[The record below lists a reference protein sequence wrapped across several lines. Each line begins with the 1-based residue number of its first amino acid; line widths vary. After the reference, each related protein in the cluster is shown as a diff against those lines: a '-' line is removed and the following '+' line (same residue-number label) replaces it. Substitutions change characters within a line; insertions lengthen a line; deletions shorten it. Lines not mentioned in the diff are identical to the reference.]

1 MLGTGHARI
10 DLRIGKMVNRGGGS
24 RHQRDSQQRPKQ
36 GTQGG
41 SAGVAR
47 KLPTAALRSMS
58 VTTLG
63 LHIS

>member
-24 RHQRDSQQRPKQ
+24 CHQRDSQQRPKQ
-36 GTQGG
+36 GTQGRQRR
-41 SAGVAR
+41 VAR
-47 KLPTAALRSMS
+47 KPPTAALRSMS
-58 VTTLG
+58 ITTLG